1 MVRVSGTHEDS
12 EMPIG
17 LQKHGATYRL
27 RRRVPKDLVEAYGRA
42 EVVRSL
48 GTKNLA
54 EAKRRLAI
62 ETVKLDAEW
71 DLMRASL
78 TKPSTPIPAQP
89 SPSRLRRLRDG
100 RPAPTG
106 ILNVVTE
113 LALAARAQRPVEEGG
128 TSNPSAAPNANSGTG
143 RRSGTLTWPML
154 VDRWAAE
161 RRPNG
166 KTKRAHMSVVSEFM
180 AKAHVSSVVA
190 TTKADVLNFKEALV
204 KEGVSF
210 SNLRTKLS
218 RLKTI
223 ANYAVEN
230 DLIGTR
236 ITEGVRAPKPKGKA
250 RTSFDEEALKKLF
263 NGPVH
268 KDGWRPVQG
277 RGEAAYWLPLIALYT
292 GARLE
297 EIAGLLVSDLTELDY
312 PNGEGNG
319 RGWFFR
325 FLPDHDRN
333 RSLKNDESERTV
345 PVHPELLRLGLID
358 YRRLVAASGEAQLF
372 PLLTA
377 HASGRRAHKW
387 GQWFSSYLRNECGI
401 ADKRIVFHSFRH
413 SLKDAAR
420 ECGVPEEL
428 QRAIMG
434 HAQEGVAG
442 GYGMGFTRH
451 KLVEGM
457 NAVRVSGMPNLQPGQ
472 SPKSE

>member
-42 EVVRSL
+42 EIVRSL
-48 GTKNLA
+48 GTKDLA

-78 TKPSTPIPAQP
+78 SKPSTPTTAEP
-89 SPSRLRRLRDG
+89 SPSRLRRLREG
-100 RPAPTG
+100 RPAPAG
-106 ILNVVTE
+106 ILHVVTE
-113 LALAARAQRPVEEGG
+113 LALTARAQRPVEEGG
-128 TSNPSAAPNANSGTG
+128 TANLGDAPNANRDTAEHSGPF
-143 RRSGTLTWPML
+143 TWPML
-154 VDRWAAE
+154 VERWAAE
-161 RRPNG
+161 RRPNA
-166 KTKRAHMSVVSEFM
+166 KTKKAHMSVVSEFM
-180 AKAHVSSVVA
+180 AKALVRSVHA
-190 TTKADVLNFKEALV
+190 TTKADVLKFKEALV
-204 KEGVSF
+204 KGGTSS

-223 ANYAVEN
+223 ANYAFEN

-236 ITEGVRAPKPKGKA
+236 ITEGVRAPKPKVKA
-250 RTSFDEEALKKLF
+250 RTSFDELSLRKLF

-297 EIAGLLVSDLTELDY
+297 EIAGLSVGDLAELEY
-312 PNGEGNG
+312 PDGEGTSTW
-319 RGWFFR
+319 WFFR
-325 FLPDHDRN
+325 FMPDHDRN
-333 RSLKNDESERTV
+333 RSLKNDESERIV
-345 PVHPELLRLGLID
+345 PVHPELIRLGLIE
-358 YRRLVAASGEAQLF
+358 YRRDVDASGETQLF

-377 HASGRRAHKW
+377 HASGKRGHKW
-387 GQWFSSYLRNECGI
+387 GQWFSSYMRKDCGI
-401 ADKRIVFHSFRH
+401 DDKRIVFHSFRH

-434 HAQEGVAG
+434 HSQQGVAG
-442 GYGMGFTRH
+442 SYGVGFTLRRIVGGVNAIRIPGLP
-451 KLVEGM
+451 KLD
-457 NAVRVSGMPNLQPGQ
+457 R
-472 SPKSE
+472 